1 MYEEASQ
8 VANDAVGS
16 IRTVASFNAESKVMD
31 MYQKKCS
38 GPEKQGVR
46 SGLVSGAGFG
56 FSFVALYCMSAF
68 CFYIG
73 SVLVQ
78 HGKATFQEVFKVQQ
92 LLNQLKIL
100 KIYLIPFC
108 HSHER
113 FYAGFL

>member
-8 VANDAVGS
+8 VANDAVSS

-46 SGLVSGAGFG
+46 LGLVSGAGFG
-56 FSFVALYCMSAF
+56 FSFVALYLMTAF
-68 CFYIG
+68 CFYMG

-78 HGKATFQEVFKVQQ
+78 HGKATFQEVFKAKQS
-92 LLNQLKIL
+92 LNQLKIL
-100 KIYLIPFC
+100 YIYFMLLSTF
-108 HSHER
+108 S
-113 FYAGFL
+113 